1 MTVNTPLSPEERA
14 LLGELNLRDAI
25 ERWQEA
31 EDARVQKL
39 AVLAH
44 LDGLIDLPLTLT
56 RLAAVE
62 ASTGD
67 IVTKVRIGRVRTI
80 LTTDLATLL
89 DQLEQLKVPSPMPV
103 APEPPEQ
110 EPE

>member
-1 MTVNTPLSPEERA
+1 MTINTPLSPEERA
-14 LLGELNLRDAI
+14 LLGELNLRDAM

-31 EDARVQKL
+31 EDARIDQL

-62 ASTGD
+62 ASTGSID
-67 IVTKVRIGRVRTI
+67 TKNRIGRLRNI
-80 LTTDLATLL
+80 LMCDLAALL
-89 DQLEQLKVPSPMPV
+89 DELERLKVPAPMP
-103 APEPPEQ
+103 AAPPEP